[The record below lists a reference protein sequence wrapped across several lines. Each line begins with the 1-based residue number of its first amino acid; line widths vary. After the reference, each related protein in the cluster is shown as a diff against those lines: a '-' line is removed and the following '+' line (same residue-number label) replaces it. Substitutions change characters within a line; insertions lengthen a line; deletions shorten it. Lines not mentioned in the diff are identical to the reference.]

1 MRLHRLFLF
10 SALAA
15 MLLPAGSSAASNAID
30 PQIASMVA
38 AVNATSLRHWDSG
51 LLVFGTRNL
60 FSEQLKDPKRG
71 VFAARDWIKSEF
83 ENIAATNGGRMSVAL
98 DEYTQPKTENTPR
111 DVLVSSVVATLK
123 GDDPSSRTY
132 VMTSHYDS
140 RNSDG
145 NDATKDAPGADD
157 NGSGV
162 SAVLEAARVMAPH
175 HFHGTIIFAT
185 YDGEEQGLFGSA
197 HHAKVLHD
205 AGVPVLA
212 NINNDIMGSSMA
224 QEGTS
229 DPNEVRLFSEAL
241 PPGET
246 PKHVNALGAEND
258 SPSRDL
264 ARFVK
269 SVSEAYVP
277 TMRARL
283 IFRSD
288 RFLRGG
294 DQQSFAAQGFAA
306 VRFVEPH
313 EDYRHQHQDVRIENS
328 VQYGDLQRYMD
339 FDYLTRVTRMNV
351 AAIASLALGPAQ
363 PQKVE
368 MLTKVL
374 AYDTTLRWTAVP
386 GARSYEVLWRAT
398 AAPLWEHSRIVG
410 NVTQFTLPVSKDD
423 FVFAV
428 NAVDAQG
435 RHSPA
440 VFPVPVKE

>member
-1 MRLHRLFLF
+1 MAVAALPG
-10 SALAA
+10 SAGAA
-15 MLLPAGSSAASNAID
+15 PSPLD
-30 PQIASMVA
+30 PQIASMIA
-38 AVNATSLRHWDSG
+38 AVSAHSLRAWDSG

-60 FSEQLKDPKRG
+60 FSEQLNNPKRG
-71 VFAARDWIKSEF
+71 VFAARDWIKGEF
-83 ENIAATNGGRMSVAL
+83 EKIAATSGGRMTVGL
-98 DEYTQPKTENTPR
+98 DEYTQPKTDNTPR
-111 DVLVSSVVATLK
+111 DVLVSSVVATLR
-123 GDDPSSRTY
+123 GDDPSGRTY

-212 NINNDIMGSSMA
+212 NINNDIMGSSTA
-224 QEGTS
+224 HDGTR
-229 DPNEVRLFSEAL
+229 DPYEVRLFSEAL
-241 PPGET
+241 PPDAT
-246 PKHVNALGAEND
+246 VKRINALGSEND
-258 SPSRDL
+258 SPARDL
-264 ARFVK
+264 ARYVK
-269 SVSEAYVP
+269 LISERYVP
-277 TMRARL
+277 GMRARL

-313 EDYRHQHQDVRIENS
+313 EDYRHQHQDVRVENG

-351 AAIASLALGPAQ
+351 AALAALALYPAP
-363 PQKVE
+363 PQNVE
-368 MLTKVL
+368 MLTKTL
-374 AYDTTLRWTAVP
+374 AYDTTLRWSKVP
-386 GARSYEVLWRAT
+386 GASSYSVVWRAT
-398 AAPLWEHSRIVG
+398 SAPLWEHWVNVG
-410 NVTQFTLPVSKDD
+410 NVTQVTIPVSKDD
-423 FVFAV
+423 FVFGVSAM
-428 NAVDAQG
+428 DPQG
-435 RHSPA
+435 HGSPA